1 MFAKNLYEDYRKQ
14 ADKHIP
20 EMMKILRENAIY
32 FMDIEIADD
41 YKDAKESTDLIVSV
55 KGGAD
60 VAVRTRF
67 ASCQFRDFTIRSR
80 SFCGGETEIHKL
92 RKGFAKWYLYAWELN
107 NGLYEWI
114 LVDLDKVRQSNLLV
128 CNSAEMQNA
137 DGKTR
142 FVAIPLKKL
151 WDAGAIVNLRLTQ
164 DTRSKSGL
172 IEAKQ
177 KKVC

>member
-114 LVDLDKVRQSNLLV
+114 LVDLDRVRQNDLLDK
-128 CNSAEMQNA
+128 NWMGKQNA
-137 DGKTR
+137 DGQTQ
-142 FVAIPLKKL
+142 FIIIPLKEL
-151 WDAGAIVNLRLTQ
+151 WDVGAIVNLKLTQ
-164 DTRSKSGL
+164 STRTKCGL
-172 IEAKQ
+172 IDAKQ
-177 KKVC
+177 KQVC